1 MLKRRLLF
9 VFLFLFFQQNFAE
22 SLQQFGAIGDLKL
35 QSGKILRDCKIG
47 YRTFG
52 SINNASSNAILIP
65 TWFAGV
71 SKDVIGLLG
80 ADKLIDST
88 NYFII
93 VVDALGNGI
102 STSPSN
108 NVIDEIPFPK
118 ITMRDMVESEYIL
131 VKNILHI
138 NHLFAVIGGSM
149 GSMQAFEFA
158 VAYPNFMDKVIPY
171 SASPKITSNE
181 KIIFSLMKEIIISGK
196 KYGEPENE
204 IIKKLNIIIQLLAR
218 TPANTNRNYPS
229 NKFFEIEKKFERTSP
244 IFKSAC
250 YLTQLEAMFN
260 HDITRNYNSS
270 FEETAKHIKAK
281 LFIIVSQSDLLLNP
295 QPALDFAA
303 AAKAKILLLKN
314 DCGHLAVGCEMDLC
328 RTEIQKFLDVKQ

>member
-1 MLKRRLLF
+1 MKRKLFLL
-9 VFLFLFFQQNFAE
+9 FLFLFFQQVFAE
-22 SLQQFGAIGDLKL
+22 SAQQFGNIGDLKL
-35 QSGKILRDCKIG
+35 QSGKILYDCKIG
-47 YRTFG
+47 FRTFG
-52 SINNASSNAILIP
+52 SLNKDSSNAILIP

-93 VVDALGNGI
+93 VVDALGNGV
-102 STSPSN
+102 STSPTN
-108 NVIDEIPFPK
+108 YRDEIPFPE
-118 ITMRDMVESEYIL
+118 ITIRDMVESEYLL

-138 NHLFAVIGGSM
+138 NHLFAIIGGSM
-149 GSMQAFEFA
+149 GSMQAFEFV
-158 VAYPNFMDKVIPY
+158 VAYPDFMDKAIPY

-204 IIKKLNIIIQLLAR
+204 IIKKLNITIQLLAR
-218 TPANTNRNYPS
+218 TPANTNRNFPS
-229 NKFFEIEKKFERTSP
+229 EKFSDIEKKFERTSP
-244 IFKSAC
+244 IFTSAC
-250 YLTQLEAMFN
+250 YLTQLEAMFTHN
-260 HDITRNYNSS
+260 ITRSYNSS
-270 FEETAKHIKAK
+270 YEETAKHIKAK
-281 LFIIVSQSDLLLNP
+281 LFIIVSQTDLLLNP

-303 AAKAKILLLKN
+303 ASKAQILLLKN

-328 RTEIQKFLDVKQ
+328 RSEIQKFLDEK